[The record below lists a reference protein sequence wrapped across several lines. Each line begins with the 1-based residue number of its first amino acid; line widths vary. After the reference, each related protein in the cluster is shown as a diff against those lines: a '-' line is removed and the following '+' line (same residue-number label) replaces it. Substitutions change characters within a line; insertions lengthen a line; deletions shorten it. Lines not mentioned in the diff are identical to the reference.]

1 MTFDAHFGRSKKST
15 CGYKSGLMS
24 IAFNATASLI
34 RSSTRP
40 SNSQRHPMAIFGKI
54 TVRKTI

>member
-1 MTFDAHFGRSKKST
+1 MTFDARFGRSKKST

-40 SNSQRHPMAIFGKI
+40 SNSRL
-54 TVRKTI
+54 